1 MRKFIYS
8 LFAVLLLSGPMA
20 WTQSQAQETKTP
32 GQSNQTA
39 PKTEPN
45 TQQLRTEVEQLKQ
58 MLTAMEERLAAQ
70 EKKQQE
76 QTAQETQDKV
86 KDLDK
91 RVTKTERDSALSRIR
106 WGGDYRFEAH
116 SIKGTIP
123 AHFDGMLLQNLIVKS
138 MFTMNTLGRP
148 PASVNEINQTVA
160 AHYGDYKYFT
170 DNLTFDKLKQSMGQ
184 FPQQLQQ
191 QLFGMLMPSTFVP
204 EYKDNNKILYTNR
217 LRLKLDAPITENV
230 SVTARL
236 SMYKVFGDST
246 GVQVFNGQPS
256 TLNID
261 GTTAGVPN
269 GDMIRVERA
278 YFTWNKIGGSKFFL
292 SIGRRPSTD
301 GPPMN
306 YRDDELRGG
315 TPSGAL
321 INYQF
326 DGLTFGYHLGQHTV
340 FRFCY
345 GLGYESGFG
354 NGDLLKRPEDR
365 LKDVH
370 FAGGNLD
377 LWTSEKTLLQL
388 TFARA
393 FNVTDGFNGLL
404 VLPNNP
410 LTGDSVGAPVIMRF
424 TPSANL
430 GNINLAGINL
440 TRKFRQWDVY
450 GSLNFVA
457 LRPNGITTPF
467 GGLGSDPFETPQ
479 SHNGYMFYAGARYS
493 FKNED
498 RTKAGFEFNHGSKY
512 WFNFAQAEDD
522 IIAPKTNT
530 RGNVFETYLT
540 HRINSRFIVKA
551 DYIYYNYN
559 YSGSGW
565 HVGAPKLLDSSP
577 ILGFP
582 TYKKAQMLTLSTTV
596 RF

>member
-1 MRKFIYS
+1 MHKLIYS
-8 LFAVLLLSGPMA
+8 LFVILLFSAPVA
-20 WTQSQAQETKTP
+20 WAQSTP
-32 GQSNQTA
+32 PDTTGQSNQSVQK
-39 PKTEPN
+39 PQTE
-45 TQQLRTEVEQLKQ
+45 TEQLRAEVEQMRK

-76 QTAQETQDKV
+76 QPAAADTQAKV
-86 KDLDK
+86 KELDQ
-91 RVTKTERDSALSRIR
+91 RVTKQERDSALSKVRF
-106 WGGDYRFEAH
+106 GGDYRFEAH
-116 SIKGTIP
+116 SIKGTVP
-123 AHFDGMLLQNLIVKS
+123 AHFDGMMLQNLVVKS
-138 MFTMNTLGRP
+138 MFAMNVLGRP
-148 PASVNEINQTVA
+148 PMSVNEINNAVA
-160 AHYGDYKYFT
+160 THYGDYKYFT
-170 DNLTFDKLKQSMGQ
+170 DNMTFDKLKTAMGQ
-184 FPQQLQQ
+184 FSPQMQQ
-191 QLFGMLMPSTFVP
+191 QLFNMLMPSTFVP
-204 EYKDNNKILYTNR
+204 TYKADNKILYTNR
-217 LRLKLDAPITENV
+217 FRLRLEAPISENV

-246 GVQVFNGQPS
+246 GVQTFNGQPTS
-256 TLNID
+256 LNVD
-261 GTTAGVPN
+261 GTTAGVPS

-278 YFTWNKIGGSKFFL
+278 YFTWNKIGGSNFFL

-326 DGLTFGYHLGQHTV
+326 DGLTFGYHLGKNSV

-377 LWTSEKTLLQL
+377 LWTTDKSLVQL
-388 TFARA
+388 TIARA
-393 FNVTDGFNGLL
+393 FDVTDGFNGLV

-410 LTGDSVGAPVIMRF
+410 LTGDTVGAPVIMRF
-424 TPSANL
+424 TPSTNL

-440 TRKFRQWDVY
+440 TRKFGQWDVF
-450 GSLNFVA
+450 GSLNYVG
-457 LRPNGITTPF
+457 LRPNGLTTPF
-467 GGLGSDPFETPQ
+467 GGLGSDPFETPVN
-479 SHNGYMFYAGARYS
+479 HNGYMMYVGARYS

-498 RTKAGFEFNHGSKY
+498 KTKAGFEFNHGSKY

-522 IIAPKTNT
+522 IISPKTNT
-530 RGNVFETYLT
+530 RGDVFETYLT

-551 DYIYYNYN
+551 DYMYYNYK

-565 HVGAPKLLDSSP
+565 HVGSPKLLDSNP

-582 TYKKAQMLTLSTTV
+582 TYKKAQMFTLSMIT